1 MIIDILIFKNI
12 IAFQN
17 VDRYTPLNPPVRVI
31 FIHLH
36 TKSPKTPIIR
46 QNIYCL
52 YVGAVYMVQLQA
64 NPGVPKLAQ
73 FWRDPAF
80 VNISY

>member
-1 MIIDILIFKNI
+1 MLTE
-12 IAFQN
+12 
-17 VDRYTPLNPPVRVI
+17 TPPRPTRKGSFYSFTHKISKYSN
-31 FIHLH
+31 
-36 TKSPKTPIIR
+36 SPIIR

-52 YVGAVYMVQLQA
+52 YLGAVYMVQLQT

-80 VNISY
+80 VVISY